1 MNTPPPALIPPP
13 PRHFASIEPGLAAF
27 IDALPKTETHL
38 HIDGAL
44 SLAHLRTLD
53 PGLPERPYF
62 WDAAHRYADF
72 GDFLKV
78 CHRHVLLWL
87 TSPERCA
94 AAVDS
99 MLAECA
105 AQNVRYVET
114 SLSLGAA
121 LRAGP
126 LREVLAAIRSAAE
139 RSAVPDVRLFV
150 GFGRADH
157 LQFSSALE
165 EVLTLDG
172 VDGID
177 LHGVE
182 TLPVLDW
189 TVDYFQRARAAGK
202 FTKVH
207 AGEIGPAAH
216 VRHAVEVLGVNRIEH
231 GARAAEDPE
240 VVRLLVER
248 GITLDVCPISNLKLR
263 VTPSLR
269 QHPLAALHRAGV
281 ACTLNTD
288 DPFCFGN
295 TLREEYAA
303 CVTELGLDRADLV
316 RLARN
321 GFSAALL
328 PADRKAALV
337 AELEH
342 VAASFPA
349 RHIAC

>member
-1 MNTPPPALIPPP
+1 MNTVPA
-13 PRHFASIEPGLAAF
+13 PRHFPVIDPALAAF

-44 SLAHLRTLD
+44 SLPRLRALD
-53 PGLPERPYF
+53 PDLADPPPF
-62 WDAAHRYADF
+62 WAADHRYADF
-72 GDFLKV
+72 GDFLQI
-78 CHRHVLLWL
+78 CHRYVLLWL

-94 AAVDS
+94 DAVET

-105 AQNVRYVET
+105 SQNVRYVET

-126 LREVLAAIRSAAE
+126 LREVVSAIRAAAD
-139 RSAVPDVRLFV
+139 RSAVPDVRFFI

-216 VRHAVEVLGVNRIEH
+216 VRHAVEVLGVDRIEH

-248 GITLDVCPISNLKLR
+248 GVTLDVCPISNLKLR

-288 DPFCFGN
+288 DPFCFGS

-337 AELEH
+337 AELERT
-342 VAASFPA
+342 ASSFPFQ
-349 RHIAC
+349 HTVC